1 MKRSKEY
8 KTNTQACK
16 LPKKTMIEGRKIE
29 KTVMDALILE
39 AECVVCLDI
48 PRGTINGCKNG
59 HILCHNCETK
69 LRNQNNGHI
78 FNCPEC
84 RIPYTPCRN
93 NFLRQFLAVY
103 YADTP
108 LKCKNLNCE
117 FMDLLDRLSLHESYC
132 HKRNLP
138 CPLSVSKRCS
148 WNGPATELHKHILRK
163 GCGFSGSHPPMY
175 MVRNRDEIV
184 FQGSLSNLEGQSL
197 FEERGNTIMRPIILL
212 NPYIYRMWPFLQI
225 E

>member
-108 LKCKNLNCE
+108 LKCNKTQKT
-117 FMDLLDRLSLHESYC
+117 RVLSRPAVCWIHYVQIA
-132 HKRNLP
+132 
-138 CPLSVSKRCS
+138 LSISK
-148 WNGPATELHKHILRK
+148 H
-163 GCGFSGSHPPMY
+163 
-175 MVRNRDEIV
+175 
-184 FQGSLSNLEGQSL
+184 LS
-197 FEERGNTIMRPIILL
+197 
-212 NPYIYRMWPFLQI
+212 
-225 E
+225 